1 MKHLLQLL
9 TAMLWLIPS
18 AFAQFDTATVLGT
31 IRDKSGGVL
40 AGAKV
45 TLLSEATGYTESQQ
59 TNTNGNYEFLNVKI
73 GTYDVTAEQTGFSS
87 ASAKDVLV
95 NVNARQRVDLE
106 LTVGNLSQSI
116 DVNGQAVLVESE
128 TSQRDQVVNTQQIV
142 ELPLNGRQYSSLIL
156 LTTGTRQSAIGTGG
170 LTPREGS
177 FNVNGLRSTFN
188 NYLLDGLD
196 NNAYGTSN
204 QGFSNQV
211 MQPSPDSV
219 SQFQVVTNNMSAE
232 YGRAGGATVNVASR
246 GGTNDFH
253 GTLYE
258 FFRNTDLNATGF
270 FKPSNNQTPP
280 FHRNQFG
287 GTAGGPIVKGK
298 AFFFLDYEGLRL
310 VRRFVQF
317 ATIPSLAQR
326 EGMVRSSA
334 PIINPLTGKTY
345 GPVDGQV
352 QIPAADITPFA
363 MKVLSGLPIPTNNS
377 AANNFQTL
385 EGFRDFTD
393 KYGARFD
400 YNANE
405 KWTAFIRLGQR
416 KVNQFQDPDIPG
428 VSGNGGNGHIYAL
441 NQQLAAGTTYT
452 LSPTQLIEGRFG
464 GFANARRKKSH
475 RFRDAFDAVVFR
487 YSGPSHRPE
496 DCRWPDDPADYRF
509 HGSWPAGYESS
520 VAISDCFRSQDQLL
534 ARDWPAFLKGRL
546 RVSMDRHGGGGCE
559 STLRARSICR

>member
-232 YGRAGGATVNVASR
+232 YGRAGAPPSMWHR
-246 GGTNDFH
+246 GEEPMT
-253 GTLYE
+253 
-258 FFRNTDLNATGF
+258 
-270 FKPSNNQTPP
+270 S
-280 FHRNQFG
+280 
-287 GTAGGPIVKGK
+287 TA
-298 AFFFLDYEGLRL
+298 
-310 VRRFVQF
+310 RF
-317 ATIPSLAQR
+317 TS
-326 EGMVRSSA
+326 SSA
-334 PIINPLTGKTY
+334 
-345 GPVDGQV
+345 
-352 QIPAADITPFA
+352 TP
-363 MKVLSGLPIPTNNS
+363 T
-377 AANNFQTL
+377 
-385 EGFRDFTD
+385 
-393 KYGARFD
+393 
-400 YNANE
+400 
-405 KWTAFIRLGQR
+405 
-416 KVNQFQDPDIPG
+416 
-428 VSGNGGNGHIYAL
+428 
-441 NQQLAAGTTYT
+441 
-452 LSPTQLIEGRFG
+452 
-464 GFANARRKKSH
+464 
-475 RFRDAFDAVVFR
+475 
-487 YSGPSHRPE
+487 
-496 DCRWPDDPADYRF
+496 
-509 HGSWPAGYESS
+509 
-520 VAISDCFRSQDQLL
+520 
-534 ARDWPAFLKGRL
+534 
-546 RVSMDRHGGGGCE
+546 
-559 STLRARSICR
+559 